1 MGQKC
6 MDQQGKRMKRLF
18 LVLIAP
24 LVACLGTSA
33 IAQDNPASK
42 LPWQRGPTTVQLGSH
57 ASLSVPEGFE
67 FLDASGTR
75 ALNIQMQNPAGDTD
89 EYALADASGDWV
101 AYFSYEDTGYIKDD
115 EKIDADDILA
125 SIRSGTEESNKE
137 RREHGWDELKVLGWS
152 AKPEYDTELKSL
164 AWSILAEDV
173 STHKKIVNYNTR
185 LLGRL
190 GVMDVVVATAPDK
203 LDDAIMNFKR
213 AVPGF
218 QFAPGETYGEYQ
230 PGDHVAAYGLAAL
243 ITGGAA
249 AVAAKKGLF
258 TVIGSF
264 LVAAWKF
271 VLAGLVA
278 ASAWLKSFFKNK
290 R

>member
-1 MGQKC
+1 
-6 MDQQGKRMKRLF
+6 MKRLF

-24 LVACLGTSA
+24 LVACLGASA

-42 LPWQRGPTTVQLGSH
+42 LPWQRGPTVVQLGSH
-57 ASLSVPEGFE
+57 ASLRVPEGFK
-67 FLDASGTR
+67 FLDAGGTK
-75 ALNIQMQNPAGDTD
+75 ALNNLLENPSGDTD
-89 EYALADASGDWV
+89 EYALADASGEWV

-115 EKIDADDILA
+115 EKIDADDVLA
-125 SIRSGTEESNKE
+125 SVRRGTEESNKE
-137 RREHGWDELKVLGWS
+137 RRARGWDELSILGWS

-164 AWSILAEDV
+164 AWSILAEDT
-173 STHKKIVNYNTR
+173 STHSKIVNYNTR
-185 LLGRL
+185 MLGRL

-203 LDDAIMNFKR
+203 LDDAIVNFKR

-218 QFAPGETYGEYQ
+218 RFAPGETYGEYQ

-258 TVIGSF
+258 TVIGGF

-278 ASAWLKSFFKNK
+278 AGAWLKSFFKNK

>member
-67 FLDASGTR
+67 FLDTSGTR

>member
-67 FLDASGTR
+67 FLDTSGTR

-203 LDDAIMNFKR
+203 LDDAIVNFKR